1 MSEYV
6 LETRNLTK
14 IFGKQRAVDGINMH
28 VEKGAIYGFIGKNG
42 AGKSTTMRMICG
54 LSNPNA
60 GEVILYSKMGSEL
73 EQVRENVGCMIE
85 HPGLFPDM
93 TAADN
98 LKLKCIALG
107 VKEKGHIEELL
118 KLVGLENVGKKKC
131 GKFSLGMKQRL
142 GIAMALVG
150 YPDFLV
156 LDEPINGLDPQ
167 GIAEVRDM
175 LLELNQKRGITIL
188 ISSHIL
194 EELSKLATHYG
205 IINNGM
211 LIEEISAKALSEK
224 CNERIEIK
232 TKNAENIIPILDKLG
247 IKNYQVMD
255 SEHVSI
261 YEQIENCSEIGK
273 SLFTS
278 GAEIYEISVKATS
291 LEDYY
296 MKITG
301 EVAK

>member
-1 MSEYV
+1 MGEYI
-6 LETRNLTK
+6 LETKNLTK
-14 IFGKQRAVDGINMH
+14 VFGKQKAVDGINMH
-28 VEKGAIYGFIGKNG
+28 VEKGAIYGFIGRNG
-42 AGKSTTMRMICG
+42 AGKSTTMRIICG
-54 LSNPNA
+54 LSQPTE
-60 GEVILYSKMGSEL
+60 GEVSLYSKTGIEL
-73 EQVRENVGCMIE
+73 EGVREKVGCMIE
-85 HPGLFPDM
+85 NPGLFPDM

-205 IINNGM
+205 IINKGV
-211 LIEEISAKALSEK
+211 LVEEISAEELADK
-224 CNERIEIK
+224 CDESIEIK
-232 TKNAENIIPILDKLG
+232 TKNAEAVISVLNGLG
-247 IKNYQVMD
+247 IKNIKSTD
-255 SEHVSI
+255 SEHISV
-261 YEQIENCSEIGK
+261 YEQVENCSEIGK
-273 SLFTS
+273 ALFTS
-278 GAEIYEISVKATS
+278 GVDISEISVKAES
-291 LEDYY
+291 LENYY

-301 EVAK
+301 EGEE

>member
-1 MSEYV
+1 MGEYI
-6 LETRNLTK
+6 LETKNLTK
-14 IFGKQRAVDGINMH
+14 VFGKQKAVDGINMH
-28 VEKGAIYGFIGKNG
+28 VEKGAIYGFIGRNG
-42 AGKSTTMRMICG
+42 AGKSTTMRIICG
-54 LSNPNA
+54 LSQPTE
-60 GEVILYSKMGSEL
+60 GEVSLYSKTGIEL
-73 EQVRENVGCMIE
+73 EGVREKVGCMIE
-85 HPGLFPDM
+85 NPGLFPDM

-205 IINNGM
+205 IINKGV
-211 LIEEISAKALSEK
+211 LVEEISAEELADK
-224 CNERIEIK
+224 CDESIEIK
-232 TKNAENIIPILDKLG
+232 AKNAEEVIPVLKKLG
-247 IKNYQVMD
+247 IKNFKLID
-255 SEHVSI
+255 SEHVSV
-261 YEQIENCSEIGK
+261 YEQVENCSEIGK
-273 SLFTS
+273 ALFTS
-278 GAEIYEISVKATS
+278 GVDISEISVKAES
-291 LEDYY
+291 LENYY

-301 EVAK
+301 EGEE